1 MSSQTKTKA
10 VQKKTQA
17 SVLVAHEKSRVL
29 EKKVRFASV
38 EANEWV
44 EIP

>member
-1 MSSQTKTKA
+1 MLRFRDKQ
-10 VQKKTQA
+10 QKSM

-29 EKKVRFASV
+29 EKKVRSASI
-38 EANEWV
+38 EANEWF